1 MPSAEF
7 SWSSNHW
14 GQIQSSL
21 NCFIQDFLI
30 ARGTSANSMTWLTSD
45 WKPSNE
51 SFLQGF
57 LSKSGSRITNAKAVN
72 PLLWFADSCTF
83 FSCEFLHPEREQ
95 ASFMPDLRPPYPL
108 WLCPVSDERV
118 SVLNLPYPLNSETGA
133 LGFHSRLSRSKAKRA
148 KPSKQGPICQRRE
161 PRQAQVIR
169 DKRRSYPNK
178 PG

>member
-57 LSKSGSRITNAKAVN
+57 LSKSGSRLTNAKAV
-72 PLLWFADSCTF
+72 LWFADSCTF
-83 FSCEFLHPEREQ
+83 FSCEFLRPEREQ

-118 SVLNLPYPLNSETGA
+118 SVLNLLNKCLPIE
-133 LGFHSRLSRSKAKRA
+133 LGDGSPRLSLDTLSK
-148 KPSKQGPICQRRE
+148 
-161 PRQAQVIR
+161 VI
-169 DKRRSYPNK
+169 
-178 PG
+178 PGWLSGGILVISGVGNSVDSVP